1 MGVVRE
7 FAYSDVLMLWD
18 VLFTRH
24 LARHFH
30 LYLVVAVLQ
39 RHGGR
44 IMADKVGWGGWAGG
58 GLVQRNVGADLESR
72 WQTIRSG
79 FGFGFGIGFGF
90 GCVERCSLNLL
101 LFDIFWCLGSDGRWT
116 LRTFCG
122 TSAI

>member
-1 MGVVRE
+1 MIWCQVACVGVVRE

-44 IMADKVGWGGWAGG
+44 IMADKVGWGRGVEGGGWAGG
-58 GLVQRNVGADLESR
+58 GWVQRNVGTDLER
-72 WQTIRSG
+72 R
-79 FGFGFGIGFGF
+79 
-90 GCVERCSLNLL
+90 
-101 LFDIFWCLGSDGRWT
+101 
-116 LRTFCG
+116 
-122 TSAI
+122 

>member
-1 MGVVRE
+1 MACVGVVRE

-44 IMADKVGWGGWAGG
+44 IMADKVGWGWIGAKECWGWFG
-58 GLVQRNVGADLESR
+58 VKVADNS
-72 WQTIRSG
+72 
-79 FGFGFGIGFGF
+79 
-90 GCVERCSLNLL
+90 
-101 LFDIFWCLGSDGRWT
+101 FWFWFWFWFWLC
-116 LRTFCG
+116 
-122 TSAI
+122 